1 MEWLN
6 GIYLACFV
14 FGLVFTIASFML
26 GNLADLAGADSAHA
40 HIHAEGHG
48 HDVSHG
54 HDGDVSD
61 TKAGGLG
68 WFNFNALIL
77 FVTWFGATGF
87 VLTNLKLNWLAT
99 LGLAFGGGTVGY
111 FIVLLFLQKVLY
123 ASQTPYMQARDYD
136 LAGTV
141 GKVSSTIFP
150 GGVGEVIFTK
160 FGTTRSVSARSVS
173 GQQIER
179 GTEVAVLRVEGGIA
193 YVEQF
198 NTLLDDDFE
207 RQLKQ
212 QGQVNNNQM

>member
-14 FGLVFTIASFML
+14 FGLVFTIASFMM
-26 GNLADLAGADSAHA
+26 GNLADLAGADGAHG
-40 HIHAEGHG
+40 HDVGHG

-54 HDGDVSD
+54 HGHDGNVSD

-87 VLTNLKLNWLAT
+87 VLTSLKFDWLAT
-99 LGLAFGGGTVGY
+99 LGLALVGGTVGY

-123 ASQTPYMQARDYD
+123 ASQTPYMHARDYE

-160 FGTTRSVSARSVS
+160 FGTTRSVSARSVN

-179 GTEVAVLRVEGGIA
+179 GAEVAVLRVEKGIA
-193 YVEQF
+193 YVEHF
-198 NTLLDDDFE
+198 STLLDDDFE

-212 QGQVNNNQM
+212 QGQVNELNN